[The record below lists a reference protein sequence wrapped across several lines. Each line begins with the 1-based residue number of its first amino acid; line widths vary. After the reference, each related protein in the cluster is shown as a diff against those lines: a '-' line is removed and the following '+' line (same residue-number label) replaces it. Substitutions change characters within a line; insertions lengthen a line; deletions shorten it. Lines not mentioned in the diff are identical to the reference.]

1 MNTLETS
8 AIVFICIFGGALLG
22 FWLRA
27 VLPEDHLSPTSRD
40 LVKLGMGTIATMTA
54 LVLGLL
60 VASAKN
66 NYDAQS
72 RELTEMSA
80 KIIVL
85 DRVLSHYGPEAK
97 EARDLLQVVVTRLIE
112 RTWPTSKAG
121 RTMAEPSAPRSEVLY
136 DKIQELVP
144 TNDTQR
150 SLQTRALNIA
160 VDIGQMR
167 WLMIE
172 QGDSLA
178 FTASIGRADFFAH
191 NYLHQFRTACC
202 SKRNGPRHFLS
213 ECTLGLWCDF
223 SDSGDVHT
231 SGRFHSNIQRPSAS
245 GACLPGPVSCSG

>member
-112 RTWPTSKAG
+112 RTWPASKAG
-121 RTMAEPSAPRSEVLY
+121 RTMAEPSATRSEVLY

-172 QGDSLA
+172 QGYSLA
-178 FTASIGRADFFAH
+178 SLPLLVVLIFSLTITFISFG
-191 NYLHQFRTACC
+191 LHAAP
-202 SKRNGPRHFLS
+202 NGTVLATFFLS
-213 ECTLGLWCDF
+213 ALSVSGVIFLILEMYTPLGGF
-223 SDSGDVHT
+223 
-231 SGRFHSNIQRPSAS
+231 IQISSAPLRAALAYL
-245 GACLPGPVSCSG
+245 GQ